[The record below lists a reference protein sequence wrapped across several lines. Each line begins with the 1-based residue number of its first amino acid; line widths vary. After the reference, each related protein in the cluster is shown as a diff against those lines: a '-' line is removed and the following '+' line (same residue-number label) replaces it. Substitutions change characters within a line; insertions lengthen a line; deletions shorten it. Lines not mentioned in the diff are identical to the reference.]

1 MRMAF
6 KKGKTMKTSRPGL
19 IAGMACMVLSAA
31 LGAGCRGKGAAQ
43 RVTLV
48 GSTSVQPFAEVLAE
62 EYQKRNPDIQVTV
75 QGGGSG
81 QGIQAL
87 AKGIADIG
95 TCSRDLSD
103 EEKATLTPN
112 VIARDGLA
120 IVVHPDNPIKGLT
133 RQQVQDIF
141 AGKIA
146 NWKDVGG
153 ADHAVAVVLRE
164 DGSGTREA
172 FTHLIMGKVPCSRN
186 AMVQGSNGAI
196 KALVRANPN
205 AVGYMSLGQAKGELK
220 AVDMDGVTPTEAGV
234 ARGEYK
240 LWRPFLFVTRGTPG
254 PEAAK
259 FIEFALSPAGQRILE
274 KEGLVGAASAATSAP
289 EAK

>member
-1 MRMAF
+1 MKMGASPEKGNSMKAARSARVLVTAF
-6 KKGKTMKTSRPGL
+6 L
-19 IAGMACMVLSAA
+19 ALSAA
-31 LGAGCRGKGAAQ
+31 MGSGCRKNE

-62 EYQKRNPDIQVTV
+62 AYKKRNPDAQVTV

-103 EEKATLTPN
+103 EEKATLTPH

-120 IVVHPDNPIKGLT
+120 IVVHPDNPVKGLT

-141 AGKIA
+141 AGKIT
-146 NWKDVGG
+146 NWRDVGG
-153 ADHAVAVVLRE
+153 PDHAIAVVLRE

-172 FTHLIMGKVPCSRN
+172 FTHLIMAKAACSKD

-196 KALVRANPN
+196 KALVKGNPN
-205 AVGYMSLGQAKGELK
+205 AIGYMSLGQVKGELK

-240 LWRPFLFVTRGTPG
+240 LWRPFLFVTKGTPK

-259 FIEFALSPAGQRILE
+259 FIEFVLSPAGQKILE
-274 KEGLVGAASAATSAP
+274 KEGLVGAGSVPASAPATR
-289 EAK
+289 

>member
-1 MRMAF
+1 
-6 KKGKTMKTSRPGL
+6 MKTTRTML
-19 IAGMACMVLSAA
+19 V
-31 LGAGCRGKGAAQ
+31 LGAAGLALLAAVGSGCRKSDSQ

-62 EYQKRNPDIQVTV
+62 EYQKKNPEVQVTV

-87 AKGIADIG
+87 ATGIADIG
-95 TCSRDLSD
+95 TCSRDLTED
-103 EEKATLTPN
+103 EKAKYTPH

-120 IVVHPDNPIKGLT
+120 IVVHPDNRIRGLT
-133 RQQVQDIF
+133 RQQAQDIF

-153 ADHAVAVVLRE
+153 ADHAIAVVLRE

-172 FTHLIMGKVPCSRN
+172 FTHLIMQKVPCAKG

-196 KALVRANPN
+196 KALIKGNPH
-205 AVGYMSLGQAKGELK
+205 AVGYMSLGLVKDDLR

-234 ARGEYK
+234 AKGEYK
-240 LWRPFLFVTRGTPG
+240 LWRPFLFVTKGTPK
-254 PEAAK
+254 PEAQK
-259 FIEFALSPAGQRILE
+259 FLEFVLSPAGQKMLE
-274 KEGLVGAASAATSAP
+274 KEGLVGAASAASTTPATQRTAP
-289 EAK
+289 